1 MYDESNFRRKVC
13 KHYCK
18 KQQLGLNVYG
28 ALGIFKNGG
37 LRIIDNEKEFIGD
50 EIIEKE
56 VKALSEDTIL
66 AIKSKEVND
75 ATDA

>member
-1 MYDESNFRRKVC
+1 MA
-13 KHYCK
+13 
-18 KQQLGLNVYG
+18 LNCYVV
-28 ALGIFKNGG
+28 LCVFKNGG